1 MANYGVNIN
10 FKVQSR
16 PLDKAVNQ
24 LRQIDKLRNSVSKQ
38 NLEFNKAAL
47 KIIKQELTIKNNIL
61 KADRS
66 ILKVRREQI
75 KANKANAATHPISRT
90 GGGGGGRGAIG
101 GAGFNSAIISGVFP
115 LLFGQGPFAALG
127 GATGGFLGGRF
138 GGQRGGFAGGLAGT
152 AIATSIQSFT
162 SSISELGQ
170 AINSV
175 NKDTTPLISALGLTG
190 SEYEKQI
197 KTLESLGDKEAA
209 FDLVRQKMTQQVGSD
224 GVQALSS
231 FGDETKKLSD
241 GFSVFMLNMR
251 VGMANLIEQ
260 SGVLRSLARS
270 VETGVGMEKARTLAV
285 DDPEFAKLISQFEN
299 VGKRGLIGSIT
310 QAFKDPQADKRE
322 KDRIL
327 DEITALVK
335 KKQTEKEIRAINEAV
350 NKAAQ
355 KKLTTEIQLLEKSKE
370 KGHLSELEFKIEQ
383 QLQNLKD
390 KGIKVDEV
398 DFANKM
404 RKLDALKEER
414 KLALELAAT
423 YDKIGQSIEKSI
435 VGNLTDAV
443 MGTQSLGQAAVNV
456 LNTLKR
462 KLIEV
467 QIEKAVAGIGEK
479 GLGSAIGGFFKGI
492 FGKRGSGGPVSAG
505 GAYLVGEK
513 GPEILQMGSRGGN
526 IIPNN
531 KIEGGTTNMVTVNVD
546 ASGSSVS
553 GNNADAQALG
563 AVIGA
568 AVQAQL
574 VKEKRPGGL
583 LTR

>member
-61 KADRS
+61 KTDRN

-75 KANKANAATHPISRT
+75 KANKANAATQPISRT
-90 GGGGGGRGAIG
+90 GGGGGGRGAMG
-101 GAGFNSAIISGVFP
+101 GAGLNSAIISGVFP

-138 GGQRGGFAGGLAGT
+138 GGQMGGFAGGLAGT

-467 QIEKAVAGIGEK
+467 QI
-479 GLGSAIGGFFKGI
+479 
-492 FGKRGSGGPVSAG
+492 
-505 GAYLVGEK
+505 
-513 GPEILQMGSRGGN
+513 
-526 IIPNN
+526 
-531 KIEGGTTNMVTVNVD
+531 
-546 ASGSSVS
+546 
-553 GNNADAQALG
+553 
-563 AVIGA
+563 
-568 AVQAQL
+568 
-574 VKEKRPGGL
+574 
-583 LTR
+583 

>member
-61 KADRS
+61 KTDRN

-75 KANKANAATHPISRT
+75 KANKANAATQPISRT

-138 GGQRGGFAGGLAGT
+138 GGQMGGFAGGLAGT

-327 DEITALVK
+327 DEITALV
-335 KKQTEKEIRAINEAV
+335 
-350 NKAAQ
+350 
-355 KKLTTEIQLLEKSKE
+355 
-370 KGHLSELEFKIEQ
+370 
-383 QLQNLKD
+383 
-390 KGIKVDEV
+390 
-398 DFANKM
+398 
-404 RKLDALKEER
+404 
-414 KLALELAAT
+414 
-423 YDKIGQSIEKSI
+423 
-435 VGNLTDAV
+435 
-443 MGTQSLGQAAVNV
+443 
-456 LNTLKR
+456 
-462 KLIEV
+462 
-467 QIEKAVAGIGEK
+467 
-479 GLGSAIGGFFKGI
+479 
-492 FGKRGSGGPVSAG
+492 
-505 GAYLVGEK
+505 
-513 GPEILQMGSRGGN
+513 
-526 IIPNN
+526 
-531 KIEGGTTNMVTVNVD
+531 
-546 ASGSSVS
+546 
-553 GNNADAQALG
+553 
-563 AVIGA
+563 
-568 AVQAQL
+568 
-574 VKEKRPGGL
+574 
-583 LTR
+583 